1 MTAANSQPLPSRGKA
16 CATAA
21 ACRTNGSGPIG
32 TSRCSQACILFPIWR
47 SRYGRV
53 EIGTEE
59 DGGVGYYV
67 SRTPSEESGEG
78 NFQEHGREELGR
90 VMSWLDE
97 APEEIRGEAVT
108 ARYSSVRPVA
118 VEQAAREPRDDPSG
132 SGGGSAG

>member
-1 MTAANSQPLPSRGKA
+1 MFTG
-16 CATAA
+16 
-21 ACRTNGSGPIG
+21 
-32 TSRCSQACILFPIWR
+32 CIPFPIWR

-90 VMSWLDE
+90 DMSWLDE
-97 APEEIRGEAVT
+97 APEEIRGEAVA
-108 ARYSSVRPVA
+108 ARYSAMRVAAVDQARGNSGRAGRVVRRLGTLT
-118 VEQAAREPRDDPSG
+118 QDSYHTMFM
-132 SGGGSAG
+132 AG